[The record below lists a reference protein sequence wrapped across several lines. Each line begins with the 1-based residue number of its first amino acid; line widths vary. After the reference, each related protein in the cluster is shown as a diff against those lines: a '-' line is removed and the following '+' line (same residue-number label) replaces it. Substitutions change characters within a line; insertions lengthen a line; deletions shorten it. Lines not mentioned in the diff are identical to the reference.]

1 MRPECDAEARRWKL
15 ALPRRVLHGVAGDL
29 AARGAGASLEFE
41 AHREW
46 AAGDDPRRID
56 WRAFART
63 DRLQVRVTRAEVA
76 PALDVIVDVSGS
88 MALDPQKARA
98 TTDLLDAALL
108 FGRASG
114 ARPRALRAGGDVLQP
129 GETPVFGGRER
140 GVVPR
145 APLRTRSVRLCIS
158 DFLWPGDPSPG
169 LAQLAAGA
177 THLFV
182 VQLLAPSELD
192 PEPASA
198 VALVDC
204 EDETRLDLRLDAAA
218 LAAYRVRLERHCGA
232 IAEAARRVGASM
244 VRAVAAE
251 PRELFAQLARAGMLE
266 PA

>member
-29 AARGAGASLEFE
+29 AARGAGASLESRLRM
-41 AHREW
+41 REW

-63 DRLQVRVTRAEVA
+63 DGLQVRVTRAEVA
-76 PALDVIVDVSGS
+76 PSLDVIVDVSGS

-98 TTDLLDAALL
+98 TTDLLDAVLL

-140 GVVPR
+140 AVVPR

-158 DFLWPGDPSPG
+158 DCLWPGDPSPG

-177 THLFV
+177 AHLFV
-182 VQLLAPSELD
+182 VPLLAPSELD

-204 EDETRLDLRLDAAA
+204 EDDAARSA
-218 LAAYRVRLERHCGA
+218 SRRRRARGLPRASRTTLRSHRRGRAPRRREHGACGRRGAA
-232 IAEAARRVGASM
+232 
-244 VRAVAAE
+244 
-251 PRELFAQLARAGMLE
+251 
-266 PA
+266 